1 MFCIAVMRQR
11 ARAPRVAKLTK
22 PRPLRHRLPSMET
35 GPSTTEPVQT
45 TEQVKDRLPSLE
57 TGPPTTEPGQATEQ
71 AKDRQPSI
79 ETGPSP
85 TEPGQAT
92 EQVKGFTPEFF
103 SVKSAD
109 EAEGNGEPTGNSMC
123 LSVLSYK

>member
-22 PRPLRHRLPSMET
+22 PRPLRHRLPSIET
-35 GPSTTEPVQT
+35 GPSP
-45 TEQVKDRLPSLE
+45 L
-57 TGPPTTEPGQATEQ
+57 EPGQATEQ

-92 EQVKGFTPEFF
+92 EQVKGFTPELF

>member
-22 PRPLRHRLPSMET
+22 PRPLRHRLPSI
-35 GPSTTEPVQT
+35 
-45 TEQVKDRLPSLE
+45 K
-57 TGPPTTEPGQATEQ
+57 
-71 AKDRQPSI
+71 
-79 ETGPSP
+79 TGPSP
-85 TEPGQAT
+85 LEPGQAT
-92 EQVKGFTPEFF
+92 EQVKGFTPELF